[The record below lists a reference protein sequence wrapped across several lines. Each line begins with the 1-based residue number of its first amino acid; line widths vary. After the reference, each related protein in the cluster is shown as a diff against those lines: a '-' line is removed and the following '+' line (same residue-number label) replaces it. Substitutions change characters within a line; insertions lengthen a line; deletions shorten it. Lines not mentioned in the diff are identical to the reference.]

1 MKFSRQ
7 FYNRLF
13 KENDIKKP
21 IIKNT
26 LAAFISGGI
35 ICLIGEVI
43 LNILKFFD
51 INQTDSTTYML
62 LIMITLAIVL
72 SWFGIY
78 DKIGQIAKAG
88 TVIPITGFANSLS
101 SSAMEY
107 RPEGFLLGIGA
118 NTFKLAG
125 SVIVFGILS
134 GFFVAL
140 IKYLW
145 WLL

>member
-13 KENDIKKP
+13 KENEIKKP

-62 LIMITLAIVL
+62 LILITLAIVL

>member
-13 KENDIKKP
+13 KENEIKKP

-118 NTFKLAG
+118 NTFNLAG

>member
-1 MKFSRQ
+1 MRFSER
-7 FYNRLF
+7 FYKRLF
-13 KENDIKKP
+13 SANETKKP
-21 IIKNT
+21 LLKN
-26 LAAFISGGI
+26 AASAFIFGGGV
-35 ICLIGEVI
+35 CLIGEGI
-43 LNILKFFD
+43 LSFYKYLGIENKDAVTF
-51 INQTDSTTYML
+51 ML
-62 LIMITLAIVL
+62 ITLIGIAIGL
-72 SWFGIY
+72 SWFGLY

>member
-13 KENDIKKP
+13 KENEIKKP

>member
-13 KENDIKKP
+13 KENEIKKP

-51 INQTDSTTYML
+51 INQTDSTTY
-62 LIMITLAIVL
+62 I
-72 SWFGIY
+72 
-78 DKIGQIAKAG
+78 D
-88 TVIPITGFANSLS
+88 
-101 SSAMEY
+101 
-107 RPEGFLLGIGA
+107 PEC
-118 NTFKLAG
+118 NH
-125 SVIVFGILS
+125 
-134 GFFVAL
+134 
-140 IKYLW
+140 
-145 WLL
+145 

>member
-13 KENDIKKP
+13 KENEKKP

-26 LAAFISGGI
+26 LAAFISGGL

-43 LNILKFFD
+43 LIILRLFN

-62 LIMITLAIVL
+62 LIMITLAIIL

-134 GFFVAL
+134 GFLIAL